1 MMNSGALSR
10 QIAEVARSLEHETGA
25 QATMDLVVRM
35 AVETVPHAEDAAL
48 TIAVKGHGPETHAAT
63 SALTR
68 RVDEIQLEL
77 GEGPC
82 ISAIFDHELIS
93 VPNLETETR
102 WSGWAG
108 HVLREANVGSML
120 CFRLYTTG
128 TRVGALNLFATAP
141 HAFGGEDVEAGT
153 LVAVHA
159 AIAIAAAQKLE
170 HAVIGL
176 DSRSTIGQA
185 QGILMERF
193 DLDPAQAFDVLRRI
207 SSHSNRKIYD
217 LASELVRTRE
227 VPTSNSV

>member
-1 MMNSGALSR
+1 MRDSRALSK

-48 TIAVKGHGPETHAAT
+48 TIAVKGHGPETQAAT
-63 SALTR
+63 SDLTR

-82 ISAIFDHELIS
+82 ISAIFDEELIS
-93 VPNLETETR
+93 VPN
-102 WSGWAG
+102 
-108 HVLREANVGSML
+108 
-120 CFRLYTTG
+120 YTTG

-141 HAFGGEDVEAGT
+141 HAFDGEDVEAGT

-193 DLDPAQAFDVLRRI
+193 DLDPARAFDVLRRI

-217 LASELVRTRE
+217 LASELVQTRE
-227 VPTSNSV
+227 VPSSTST

>member
-1 MMNSGALSR
+1 MMDSGALSR
-10 QIAEVARSLEHETGA
+10 QIAEVARGLEHETGA
-25 QATMDLVVRM
+25 QATMDLVVQM
-35 AVETVPHAEDAAL
+35 AVETVPHADSAAL
-48 TIAVKGHGPETHAAT
+48 TIAVKGQGPETQAAT
-63 SALTR
+63 SALIR
-68 RVDEIQLEL
+68 RVDEIQLES

-82 ISAIFDHELIS
+82 ISAIFEEELIS

-108 HVLREANVGSML
+108 RVLREANVGSML

-159 AIAIAAAQKLE
+159 AIAIATAQRLE
-170 HAVIGL
+170 HAEIGL

-193 DLDPAQAFDVLRRI
+193 GLDPARAFDVLRRI

-227 VPTSNSV
+227 VPTDDSA